1 MLNVWNN
8 YAGCI
13 FRTEFS
19 VPCWYDA
26 LNIGISLDGKI
37 MGKVDN
43 FFGNKESDYYFAL
56 VCPSLG
62 EENKDI
68 NFSK

>member
-1 MLNVWNN
+1 
-8 YAGCI
+8 
-13 FRTEFS
+13 
-19 VPCWYDA
+19 
-26 LNIGISLDGKI
+26 